1 MSADSTSLR
10 EALMARLREA
20 ERGLLEAG
28 KNHSAAQKQLQAEG
42 YPAMWQGLQQSM
54 AEVSRRREEI
64 RALKDALLRLEPQS
78 D

>member
-1 MSADSTSLR
+1 
-10 EALMARLREA
+10 
-20 ERGLLEAG
+20 
-28 KNHSAAQKQLQAEG
+28 
-42 YPAMWQGLQQSM
+42 MWQGLQQSM